1 MAARVEL
8 REIGNEEGNRLLR
21 IVRRGSGSV
30 VTWRRAQIVLLAAQ
44 RMPAARIAEVVFSDP
59 DTVRE
64 VIQNFNRDGFD
75 SLYPRYRGGRPRT
88 FTLPERQQ
96 ITKIAL
102 AIPSDLGQ
110 PFATWSLAK
119 LADYLV
125 AEGVVDDISHEGLR
139 QLLHEEGVSFQA
151 LRSWKRSNDADF
163 EAKKNRILEL
173 YAIADGIAKP
183 RPQDPDVVVCLDEF
197 GPLNLQPQPGG
208 KAWARR
214 AKPRR
219 IRATYTRPHG
229 VRHLLCALDVAG
241 DLLSSELS
249 ERKTRVEFLA
259 FCDQIRGRYP
269 AHLRLAFVLDN
280 FSVHKGDEMRAW
292 AADNNAE
299 LAYTPHYAS
308 WLNRIEP
315 QFKGLRYFCL
325 AGTDH
330 PDHDTQ
336 AALIADYIQWRNQHR
351 DDPKLRHLTRRE
363 LARKATKP
371 ATIANTANVA

>member
-8 REIGNEEGNRLLR
+8 REISNEEGNRLLR

-59 DTVRE
+59 DRVRE
-64 VIQNFNRDGFD
+64 VIHNFNHDGFD
-75 SLYPRYRGGRPRT
+75 CLYPRYRGGRPPT

-96 ITKIAL
+96 IKKIAL

-151 LRSWKRSNDADF
+151 LRSWKRSNDPDF

-173 YAIADGIAKP
+173 YAIADENAKP
-183 RPQDPDVVVCLDEF
+183 GPDDPDVVVCLDEF

-208 KAWARR
+208 KAWAPR

-229 VRHLLCALDVAG
+229 VRHLLCALDVG
-241 DLLSSELS
+241 DDVLSSELS

-292 AADNNAE
+292 ATDNNVE

-330 PDHDTQ
+330 PDHETQ
-336 AALIADYIQWRNQHR
+336 AWLIGDYIHWRNQHR

-363 LARKATKP
+363 LARKPTIP
-371 ATIANTANVA
+371 ATAANTANVA

>member
-8 REIGNEEGNRLLR
+8 REISNEEGNRLLG
-21 IVRRGSGSV
+21 IVRRSSGSV

-59 DTVRE
+59 DTVRG
-64 VIQNFNRDGFD
+64 VIHNFNRDGFD

-96 ITKIAL
+96 IKRIGLSVPT
-102 AIPSDLGQ
+102 DLGQ

-139 QLLHEEGVSFQA
+139 QLLREEDVSFQA
-151 LRSWKRSNDADF
+151 LRSWKRSNDPDF

-173 YAIADGIAKP
+173 YAIADGLTKP
-183 RPQDPDVVVCLDEF
+183 GPEDPSLVVCVDEF

-208 KAWARR
+208 KAWAPR
-214 AKPRR
+214 AKPKR

-229 VRHLLCALDVAG
+229 VRHLLCALDVG
-241 DLLSSELS
+241 SDLLLGEVSQ
-249 ERKTRVEFLA
+249 RKTRVEFLA
-259 FCDQIRGRYP
+259 FCKQVRSRYP
-269 AHLRLAFVLDN
+269 RKLRLAFVLDN
-280 FSVHKGDEMRAW
+280 FSVHKGEEMRDW
-292 AADNNAE
+292 AAANNVE

-330 PDHDTQ
+330 PNHETQ
-336 AALIADYIQWRNQHR
+336 TKLISDYIDWRNDHR

-363 LARKATKP
+363 LARKNAVL
-371 ATIANTANVA
+371 NTANVA